1 MGTGDPGPAE
11 SGMEY
16 GTCRIGYGLQDLQNR
31 VWTTGPAEL
40 GMEYGTCRIRYGI
53 RDLFCGAVC
62 TVVEDRTVK

>member
-40 GMEYGTCRIRYGI
+40 GMEYGTCRIRLEYGTC
-53 RDLFCGAVC
+53 F
-62 TVVEDRTVK
+62 VVQCVP